1 LKCIKTHFGISSFP
15 GRWSDGGRKVVEA
28 GVGRTRG
35 GTGPSVKA
43 GVAAA
48 TPPVEVADLLFAFSA
63 AAAEAALV
71 APTEISCLLAGEREF
86 MVYFEIEKNIFLN
99 FKTNNFNTG
108 RYYFVVIF

>member
-1 LKCIKTHFGISSFP
+1 M
-15 GRWSDGGRKVVEA
+15 
-28 GVGRTRG
+28 GRTRG

-71 APTEISCLLAGEREF
+71 APTEISCLLAGEREYIIKYRIN
-86 MVYFEIEKNIFLN
+86 V
-99 FKTNNFNTG
+99 
-108 RYYFVVIF
+108 FV